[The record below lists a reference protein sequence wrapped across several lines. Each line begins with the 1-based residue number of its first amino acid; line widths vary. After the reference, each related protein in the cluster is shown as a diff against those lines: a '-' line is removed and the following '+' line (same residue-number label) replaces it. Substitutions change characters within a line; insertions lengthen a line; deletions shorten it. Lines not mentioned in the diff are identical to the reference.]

1 MDLPRSPAPTPVHPV
16 PRYPPPPPAV
26 VRTAELHRAIRT
38 MVAGDAV
45 LTPRPVRPG
54 KSSSAGRRGACPPA
68 SGSAIAWH
76 RVGL

>member
-1 MDLPRSPAPTPVHPV
+1 MDLPRSPAPDSCAPGSSVSA
-16 PRYPPPPPAV
+16 PAV
-26 VRTAELHRAIRT
+26 VRAAELHRAIRT